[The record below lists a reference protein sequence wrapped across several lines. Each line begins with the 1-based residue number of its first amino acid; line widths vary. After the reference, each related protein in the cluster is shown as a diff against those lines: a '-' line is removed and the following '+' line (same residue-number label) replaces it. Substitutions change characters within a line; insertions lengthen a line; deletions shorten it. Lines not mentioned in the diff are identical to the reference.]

1 MISNKAIADRLKI
14 GLASLADIQD
24 DSRVWRLVAF
34 YLAQLC
40 LNITL
45 LLSPEIIIISGGI
58 MNRKLLFLMIH

>member
-24 DSRVWRLVAF
+24 DSHVWRLIAF

-58 MNRKLLFLMIH
+58 MNR